1 MVKTK
6 ANAAGVAAVAM
17 LATALMFGGCTADGR
32 MTHAGRGALIGTGV
46 GATSGAM
53 IGAASGDAGEG
64 ALIGGAVGA
73 IAGAIIGDSVDARQ
87 QRAQRDRA
95 LAEQMRRQDLDARYT
110 DRGVVVNFPDVLF
123 EFGRADLTPNAR
135 RKIQTIAGVLN
146 GPEVAWRDISIEGHT
161 DSIGSEE
168 SNQALS
174 QRRATAVANA
184 LGGLRVDGR
193 RMTVR
198 GLGEAYPIAANVYG
212 DGSDNPAGR
221 AKNRRVEVIILNET
235 SQQEPGPQPIEG
247 PDYQPGYDQPQYQQQ
262 PGYDPYPQQE
272 PYYPPSGGGYPP
284 APAYPSYP
292 PGPPP
297 PPPYGY

>member
-1 MVKTK
+1 MLRAFRSSVVTF
-6 ANAAGVAAVAM
+6 AAAAVVA
-17 LATALMFGGCTADGR
+17 GCAADGGL
-32 MTHAGRGALIGTGV
+32 THTGRGALIGTGA
-46 GATSGAM
+46 GAASGAM
-53 IGAASGDAGEG
+53 IGAAAGDAGEG
-64 ALIGGAVGA
+64 ALIGAGVGLL
-73 IAGAIIGDSVDARQ
+73 AGAIIGNDVEARQ

-95 LAEQMRRQDLDARYT
+95 LAEQMRQQDLDARYT

-135 RKIQTIAGVLN
+135 GKIETIAGVLN
-146 GPEVAWRDISIEGHT
+146 GPSVAWRDVSIEGHT

-174 QRRATAVANA
+174 QRRASAVANA
-184 LGGLRVDGR
+184 LAGLRVDGR
-193 RMTVR
+193 RLSVQ

-212 DGSDNPAGR
+212 DGRDNPAGR

-235 SQQEPGPQPIEG
+235 EQQAPGPQPTG
-247 PDYQPGYDQPQYQQQ
+247 APA
-262 PGYDPYPQQE
+262 PGYDPRNDQPVYDD
-272 PYYPPSGGGYPP
+272 PYAPPPGSYRPGPGYGPG
-284 APAYPSYP
+284 YP